1 MRNPEK
7 LDVAIEA
14 RKLAVL
20 TYKTT
25 EHFPRSELYGLTSQ
39 MRRAAV
45 SIGSN
50 IAEGC
55 GRSTEK
61 AFRNCLDQAMGE
73 AGELKFQC
81 LIAADLE
88 YGDTKQVALLGGETE
103 RMKKMLSRLIV
114 AVRNRESG
122 SRVVG

>member
-1 MRNPEK
+1 MRILKN
-7 LDVAIEA
+7 LDVVAEV
-14 RKLAVL
+14 RKLVVL
-20 TYKTT
+20 VYRTT
-25 EHFPRSELYGLTSQ
+25 EQFPRSELYGLTGQ

-73 AGELKFQC
+73 ASELQFQC

-88 YGDTKQVALLGGETE
+88 YGDAKQIALLGGETE
-103 RMKKMLSRLIV
+103 RVMKMLSRLILV
-114 AVRNRESG
+114 VRNRE
-122 SRVVG
+122 